1 MSVAKKSNAA
11 LWEKA
16 KAQAKAR
23 MGGKHSARAMQ
34 LAVSIYKK
42 SGGKYKGAKTAA
54 NKLAKWTKQKW
65 RTKSGKP
72 SGETG
77 ERYLPEKAIKALTP
91 SQYAA
96 TTAAKR
102 KGTKQGKQ
110 FVKQPKSIAK
120 KVKPFRK

>member
-1 MSVAKKSNAA
+1 MSVAKKTNPA

-16 KAQAKAR
+16 KSEAKAR

-42 SGGKYKGAKTAA
+42 KGGGYKGAKSSA

-77 ERYLPEKAIKALTP
+77 ERYLPEKAINSLTP
-91 SQYAA
+91 SEYAR

-102 KGTKQGKQ
+102 AGTKQGKQ

-120 KVKPFRK
+120 KVKRFRK